1 MKFEESKDALIFWL
15 CIIAVLLLCAVT
27 SRAQDLRPNA
37 VTVEMSITDEQTG
50 RPVRANVYVDRKL
63 LHRNVDHCTL
73 IIPADGVQ
81 HVIAV
86 QSRGYELFQI
96 GMKARQQQGA
106 VLNAPVKLRH
116 KTLN

>member
-1 MKFEESKDALIFWL
+1 MNWLRGDIASHLTLILLAALI
-15 CIIAVLLLCAVT
+15 
-27 SRAQDLRPNA
+27 RPAQDTRPNA

-63 LHRNVDHCTL
+63 LTRNVDHCTL